1 MSRELK
7 DAVAQLAGTFNK
19 DFVSITACAVQ
30 SVDLQNRQCI
40 CQPLN
45 GSSEAS
51 ITVNLA
57 AEPNDGI
64 LVTPTIG
71 STVLVAQTIQNDPFV
86 LMFSDVDGFMVIQA
100 DFELNV
106 SNGKISISN
115 NAGDLATQLD
125 ALLTQLQ
132 AITVPT
138 AWGPSGVPINASEF
152 ATIKTVLD
160 QLLNAAT

>member
-19 DFVSITACAVQ
+19 DFVSITACSVQ
-30 SVDLQNRQCI
+30 SVDLQNRQCT
-40 CQPLN
+40 CLPLN

-51 ITVNLA
+51 ITVNLS

-64 LVTPTIG
+64 LVTPSVG
-71 STVLVAQTIQNDPFV
+71 SAVLVAQTIQNDPFV
-86 LMFSDVDGFMVIQA
+86 LMFSDVDGFQIIQA

-106 SNGKISISN
+106 SNSKISISN

-132 AITVPT
+132 ALTVPT
-138 AWGPSGVPINASEF
+138 AWGPSGFPINSSDF
-152 ATIKTVLD
+152 ATIKTTLD
-160 QLLNAAT
+160 QLLNAAS